1 MRLKDLFVRGSHA
14 KGSIL
19 LQLYMLFLLSLDTLQ
34 VSARTFFFPES
45 VSRNDHVKCAQALGS
60 RET

>member
-19 LQLYMLFLLSLDTLQ
+19 LQLYMLFLLSLLVDTLQ
-34 VSARTFFFPES
+34 VSARTFFFPELS
-45 VSRNDHVKCAQALGS
+45 LSLAMI
-60 RET
+60 T

>member
-19 LQLYMLFLLSLDTLQ
+19 LQLYMLFLLSLLVVDTLQ
-34 VSARTFFFPES
+34 VSARTFFFPELS
-45 VSRNDHVKCAQALGS
+45 LSLAMI
-60 RET
+60 T